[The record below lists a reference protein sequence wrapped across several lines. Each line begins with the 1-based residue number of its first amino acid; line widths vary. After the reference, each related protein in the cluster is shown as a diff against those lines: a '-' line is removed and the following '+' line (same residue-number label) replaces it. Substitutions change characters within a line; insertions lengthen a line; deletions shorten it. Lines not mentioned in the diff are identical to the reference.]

1 MAERSWVQ
9 IPPSA
14 GLFLSSFFLCT
25 IWFISDV
32 SLNRSFKKYK
42 FLAGQ
47 LEAKQ
52 TLYARIE
59 QKNCNWLKERN
70 WKAFTHPYI
79 EGVVTCNEKRLAW
92 NDQIG
97 TFLIGHYRSYV
108 AKKLYKWVC
117 SVVAPTKNVL
127 HFYWFKCTHK
137 FKFYF
142 QVNKN
147 SYMVKNTG

>member
-59 QKNCNWLKERN
+59 QKNCNRLKERN

-79 EGVVTCNEKRLAW
+79 EGVVTCNEKRTNW
-92 NDQIG
+92 Y
-97 TFLIGHYRSYV
+97 FLDWTLSKLRG
-108 AKKLYKWVC
+108 KKLYKWVC